1 MPLAAPAS
9 ANDDTFEG
17 KAMTD
22 TSVTAAELALFSD
35 PRVQAKA
42 LDLLRQIARMTT
54 IDDEFEALPKDDEG
68 RGLVDGG
75 EYDNVDDLRA
85 DMSDDRLLDEFSTLE
100 WVIESARDVLNGMK
114 PLTDNEAVVGA
125 PAR

>member
-1 MPLAAPAS
+1 
-9 ANDDTFEG
+9 
-17 KAMTD
+17 MTD

-114 PLTDNEAVVGA
+114 PSTDNEAVVGA